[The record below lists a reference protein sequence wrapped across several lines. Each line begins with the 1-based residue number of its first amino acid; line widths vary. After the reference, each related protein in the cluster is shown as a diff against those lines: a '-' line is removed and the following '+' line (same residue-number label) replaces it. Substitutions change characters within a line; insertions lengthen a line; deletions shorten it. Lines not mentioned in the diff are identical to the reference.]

1 MKYLGIDSNYL
12 CWRGFHA
19 TGNMS
24 YNGQGT
30 GIIQNFL
37 TAILFHARYFGV
49 SKPIFAFDSRKNIR
63 KNILPG
69 YKSRNNDLSDDERAE
84 RAEVGRQITLIRKEI
99 LPALGFKNI
108 FMQTGMEADD
118 ILARLVRDNPN
129 QFIIVTADEDM
140 LQLVDQCIW
149 YSPAIK
155 KTLNEKTFIEKYG
168 IAPRDWR
175 RVKAIAGCSSDNVP
189 GVPGVGEKTALKYL
203 TGNLKKE
210 TIAHMVI
217 QDHRKEIRLYGRVV
231 NLPHPRTE
239 PVSIQED
246 SFNPSGLLAICDL
259 YGLDRIAEKVGEWEL
274 TFR

>member
-19 TGNMS
+19 IGNMA

-30 GIIQNFL
+30 GVIQNFL
-37 TAILFHARYFGV
+37 TTLLFHAKHFGL

-63 KNILPG
+63 KKILPG
-69 YKSRNNDLSDDERAE
+69 YKDRSSSIADDDRKQ
-84 RAEVGRQITLIRKEI
+84 VGEQITLLRKEI
-99 LPALGFKNI
+99 LPSIGFKNI

-129 QFIIVTADEDM
+129 KFIIVTADEDM

-149 YSPAIK
+149 YSPATK
-155 KTLNEKTFIEKYG
+155 RTMNERTFREKYG

-175 RVKAIAGCSSDNVP
+175 MVKAIGGCSSDKVP

-203 TGNLKKE
+203 TGSLKKE

-217 QDHRKEIRLYGRVV
+217 EDSKKEIRLYGRVV

-239 PVSIQED
+239 PVVIQED
-246 SFNPSGLLAICDL
+246 SFNSSGLLAICDL